1 MIAYDQLRISDTQ
14 AAHLAKTFF
23 DLSGKLSPLTGE
35 LDFNFKIDAPT
46 GSYVLKVSRPD
57 VDEDYVDFQQK
68 IISQV
73 AQSNPKIRVPKIIP
87 DIRQQTVS
95 TWIDEIGQ
103 ARKIRLLSWIDGR
116 LWSGVNPHT
125 EGLLYSLGLQA
136 GLITQALTGFDHPK
150 AHRIIHWDIDQ
161 GDWTFTHT
169 HLFEGRQAELIDL
182 FQERFRALQPALAHL
197 RKGVIHNDA
206 NDNNIVASKDLIHP
220 EVLAIIDYGDAVFSS
235 LVNDLAVAIAYAVM
249 DKPDPLAA
257 ALPIIRGYHASF
269 QLLEAELEAL
279 YTLVSMRLVISVTKS
294 AINKRQ
300 EPDNVY
306 LLISE
311 KSAWDLLEKWSAI
324 NPTLAYCHFRSAC
337 GFMAHPQQIA
347 FQDWAQKNPVPLSV
361 LFPTL
366 NALDTTPVDLSINS
380 TWIGGKHQFSDND
393 WMTAQLQRIQAEH
406 PHSIIAGGYLET
418 RPFYT
423 TDAFKKQGLQG
434 PEYRTIHL
442 GVDFWLPA
450 QTPVCA
456 PFDGRVFCIT
466 HNDFDKDYGPTLIL
480 EHQFDGVPFY
490 TLYGHLTLTS
500 LTLLKPGQSV
510 QRGELI
516 AYIGA
521 DTENGNWSP
530 HLHFQCMLDLLGN
543 TDNFPGVAFP
553 QQLEVWSSICPDPN
567 VFLQQK
573 KLAPA
578 LATLNPQHLLQER
591 KKMLGRSLSLSY
603 QAPLTIVRGDDVY
616 LIDHRGQKYL
626 DTVNNVAHVGHEHP
640 QVVQAGQGQ
649 MALLNTNTRYLH
661 PAIVELAEA
670 LLATFPPELS
680 VVHFVNSGSEANEL
694 ALRMAKTVT
703 RQRDMIAVEVGYHG
717 NTNAC
722 IEVSSYKFDG
732 KGGSGA
738 PEHTHIV
745 PLPDAFRGKYRGEN
759 TGIAYAAHIQE
770 QIAAIQAKGRNVA
783 AFICESIISCGGQI
797 ELPEQY
803 LALAYAAVRAAGG
816 LCIADEVQVGCGRVG
831 SHFWGF
837 QAHGVIPDIVTIGK
851 PLGNGHPLAA
861 VVCTPTVADAF
872 ANGME
877 FFNTFGG
884 NPVSCAIGKAVL
896 EVVKKENLQ
905 QHAWE
910 VGNYLKNGLVE
921 LQKKYPIIGD
931 VRGQGLFLGFELTDA
946 QRSPLPEQTAYLA
959 NRMKVL
965 GILMSTDGPDHN
977 VLKIKPPMTFG
988 FGHADELINRLA
1000 TVFAEDFMDLA
1011 AH

>member
-1 MIAYDQLRISDTQ
+1 
-14 AAHLAKTFF
+14 
-23 DLSGKLSPLTGE
+23 
-35 LDFNFKIDAPT
+35 
-46 GSYVLKVSRPD
+46 
-57 VDEDYVDFQQK
+57 
-68 IISQV
+68 
-73 AQSNPKIRVPKIIP
+73 
-87 DIRQQTVS
+87 
-95 TWIDEIGQ
+95 
-103 ARKIRLLSWIDGR
+103 
-116 LWSGVNPHT
+116 
-125 EGLLYSLGLQA
+125 
-136 GLITQALTGFDHPK
+136 
-150 AHRIIHWDIDQ
+150 
-161 GDWTFTHT
+161 
-169 HLFEGRQAELIDL
+169 
-182 FQERFRALQPALAHL
+182 
-197 RKGVIHNDA
+197 VIHNDA
-206 NDNNIVASKDLIHP
+206 NDNNILVSTDLIDP

-257 ALPIIRGYHASF
+257 ALPILRGYHASF
-269 QLLEAELEAL
+269 PLQEAELEAL
-279 YTLVSMRLVISVTKS
+279 HTLVAMRLVISVTKS

-300 EPDNVY
+300 EPDNLY

-311 KSAWDLLEKWSAI
+311 KSAWDLLEKWAAI
-324 NPTLAYCHFRSAC
+324 NPTLAYYHFRSAC
-337 GFMAHPQQIA
+337 GFTAHPQQKA

-393 WMTAQLQRIQAEH
+393 WMTAQLQRIQVQH

-423 TDAFKKQGLQG
+423 TDAFKKEGLQG
-434 PEYRTIHL
+434 PEYRTVHL

-450 QTPVCA
+450 QTPVHA
-456 PFDGRVFCIT
+456 PFDGKVFCIT

-480 EHQFDGVPFY
+480 EHPFDGVPFY

-578 LATLNPQHLLQER
+578 LAALDPQHLLQER

-759 TGIAYAAHIQE
+759 TGPAYAAHIQE
-770 QIAAIQAKGRNVA
+770 QIDAIQAKGRNVA
-783 AFICESIISCGGQI
+783 AFIGESIISCGGQI

-803 LALAYAAVRAAGG
+803 LALAYAAVHSAGG

-837 QAHGVIPDIVTIGK
+837 QVHGVIPDIVTIGK

-861 VVCTPTVADAF
+861 VVCTPAVANAF

-877 FFNTFGG
+877 YFNTFGG

-896 EVVKKENLQ
+896 EVVKNENLQ

-946 QRSPLPEQTAYLA
+946 QRQPLPEQTAYLA
-959 NRMKVL
+959 NRMKML

-988 FGHADELINRLA
+988 FGHADDLINRLA
-1000 TVFAEDFMDLA
+1000 TVFAEDFMDIA
-1011 AH
+1011 AQ